1 MENNPTSIEKLI
13 ERAEAYVKTSF
24 ELGKYCALDTTAEIF
39 STLAA
44 RLAIWLMVLIF
55 SLFINLGLALWIGEE
70 LGKLYY
76 GFFAVAGFYVV
87 VAWILYLFRKQWLK
101 VPVSNFIIRRTLKEK
116 LI

>member
-24 ELGKYCALDTTAEIF
+24 ELSKYTALDTAADVF

-44 RLAIWLMVLIF
+44 RLTIWLFVTLF
-55 SLFINLGLALWIGEE
+55 SLFINIGIALWIGEE
-70 LGKLYY
+70 LGQLYY
-76 GFFAVAGFYVV
+76 GFFVVAGFYII
-87 VAWILYLFRKQWLK
+87 VAWVLYIFRKKWLK
-101 VPVSNFIIRRTLKEK
+101 VPMSNFIIRRTLKEK